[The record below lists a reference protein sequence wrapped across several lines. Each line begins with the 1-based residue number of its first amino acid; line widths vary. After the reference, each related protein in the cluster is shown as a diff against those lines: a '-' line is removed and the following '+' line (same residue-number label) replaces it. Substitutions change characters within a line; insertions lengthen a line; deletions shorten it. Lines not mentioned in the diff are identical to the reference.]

1 MPKIDLTISISVI
14 LAVCAIISPIATT
27 LINNRYQLKL
37 KDLEYQ
43 QKEKES
49 SFFYRR
55 GVYEDYLRC
64 TGKCIAHPTRENIQ
78 EYGKIYALALI
89 YFPENL
95 IADLRIPAYR
105 NIMKERW
112 DSANSGLNK
121 IAPKIRTILQS
132 M

>member
-1 MPKIDLTISISVI
+1 MPEIDLTISISVI

-95 IADLRIPAYR
+95 IADLESLHTEIYE
-105 NIMKERW
+105 ERW

-121 IAPKIRTILQS
+121 IAPKIRAILRS

>member
-1 MPKIDLTISISVI
+1 MPEIDLTISISVI

-95 IADLRIPAYR
+95 IADAQQPKQLQCLHYQKAYVMR
-105 NIMKERW
+105 KTVKTNCRYKW
-112 DSANSGLNK
+112 W
-121 IAPKIRTILQS
+121 Q
-132 M
+132 

>member
-1 MPKIDLTISISVI
+1 MPEIDLTISISVI

-95 IADLRIPAYR
+95 IADLESLHTEIYE
-105 NIMKERW
+105 ERW
-112 DSANSGLNK
+112 DSANSGLIK
-121 IAPKIRTILQS
+121 
-132 M
+132 

>member
-1 MPKIDLTISISVI
+1 MPEIDLTISISVI

-64 TGKCIAHPTRENIQ
+64 TGKCIAHPVQQVPVDRPTS
-78 EYGKIYALALI
+78 
-89 YFPENL
+89 P
-95 IADLRIPAYR
+95 YR
-105 NIMKERW
+105 QLHIGRS
-112 DSANSGLNK
+112 D
-121 IAPKIRTILQS
+121 RF
-132 M
+132 